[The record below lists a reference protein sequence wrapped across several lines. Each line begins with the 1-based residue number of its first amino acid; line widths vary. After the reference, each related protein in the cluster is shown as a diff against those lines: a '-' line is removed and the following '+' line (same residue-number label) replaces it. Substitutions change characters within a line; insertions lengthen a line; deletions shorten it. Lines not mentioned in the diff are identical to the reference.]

1 MPKSYDCIVIGG
13 GHNGLIASSYLGKA
27 GLKTLLLERRH
38 VLGGCS
44 VTEEIFPGFK
54 FSVASYIVS
63 LLRPEVIRDLELP
76 RHGLEIIPLPSTFC
90 PSPNKD
96 KNYILRTDDAGENYR
111 AISQLS
117 KHDAEALPMFSRQMT
132 RICRFVKPILSMV
145 PPQVESFNPMEIYKL
160 LDLGKKFRDLGPD
173 VMHDIIRLFT
183 MSAVDYLDDWFE
195 SDRLKAA
202 MAVSGI
208 IGTFLGVRSP
218 GTAYVL
224 LHHYM
229 GEIDGVY
236 RSWGLPIGGMGGIAT
251 AIANSARAN
260 GVEIRTSAGVKEIIV
275 RNGKTT
281 GVLLENGEE
290 INATVVAS
298 GLDPHNTFLRL
309 MQPSDLEPSFR
320 EGLTRFRYRGSS
332 GKVNLAVDKLP
343 SFKCLPGDGKHLRG
357 DISIAP
363 SLDYLEQAY
372 DDAKHGEFSKKP
384 FINVV
389 IPSVLD
395 PGVSP
400 PGKHVVSCFVQYAP
414 YHLKEG
420 DSWDDKRRD
429 AFGDAVCNVLE
440 EYMPGIK
447 ESILYRQVLSPLDME
462 RDFGITEGN
471 IFHGELSLEQMFF
484 LRPVPAHAHYRTPI
498 KQLYMCGSGVH
509 PGGGVMGA
517 SGMIGAKE
525 ILKDFRKMKTN
536 GHSGEWA
543 LAGKGGA
550 AQ

>member
-13 GHNGLIASSYLGKA
+13 GHNGLIAASYLGKA

-44 VTEEIFPGFK
+44 VTEEIYPGFK

-90 PSPNKD
+90 PSPKADGNF
-96 KNYILRTDDAGENYR
+96 ILRTDDAGENYR
-111 AISQLS
+111 AISKLS
-117 KHDAEALPMFSRQMT
+117 KHDAEALPMFSKQMT

-145 PPQVESFNPMEIYKL
+145 PPQVESFNPMELYKL

-183 MSAVDYLDDWFE
+183 MSASDYLDDWFE

-208 IGTFLGVRSP
+208 IGTFLGVKSP

-236 RSWGLPIGGMGGIAT
+236 RSWGLPIGGMGGIAN

-260 GVEIRTSAGVKEIIV
+260 GAEIRTSAGVKEIIV
-275 RNGKTT
+275 RNGKVT

-298 GLDPHNTFLRL
+298 GLDPHNTFMRL
-309 MQPSDLEPSFR
+309 IQPSELEPSFR

-343 SFKCLPGDGKHLRG
+343 SFTCLPGDGKHLRG

-414 YHLKEG
+414 YHLKPG
-420 DSWDDKRRD
+420 DVWDDARRD

-440 EYMPGIK
+440 DYMPGIK
-447 ESILYRQVLSPLDME
+447 DSILHRQVLTPLDME

-517 SGMIGAKE
+517 SGAIGAKE
-525 ILKDFRKMKTN
+525 ILKDFRKMRTN

-543 LAGKGGA
+543 LAGKGGSR
-550 AQ
+550 

>member
-1 MPKSYDCIVIGG
+1 VPKSYDCIVIGG
-13 GHNGLIASSYLGKA
+13 GHNGLIAASYLGKA
-27 GLKTLLLERRH
+27 GLKTLLVERRH

-44 VTEEIFPGFK
+44 VTEEIHPGFK

-90 PSPNKD
+90 PSPNAD

-117 KHDAEALPMFSRQMT
+117 KKDAEALPMFSRQMT

-236 RSWGLPIGGMGGIAT
+236 RSWGLPIGGMGGIAN

-414 YHLKEG
+414 YHLREG
-420 DSWDDKRRD
+420 DVWDDKRRD

-447 ESILYRQVLSPLDME
+447 DSILHRQVLSPLDME

-525 ILKDFRKMKTN
+525 ILKDFRKIKTN

-550 AQ
+550 V

>member
-13 GHNGLIASSYLGKA
+13 GHNGLIAASYLGKA

-44 VTEEIFPGFK
+44 VTEEIYPGFK

-90 PSPNKD
+90 PSPKAD
-96 KNYILRTDDAGENYR
+96 GNYILRTDDAGENYR
-111 AISQLS
+111 AISKLS
-117 KHDAEALPMFSRQMT
+117 KHDAEALPMFSKQMT

-145 PPQVESFNPMEIYKL
+145 PPQVESFNPMELYKL

-183 MSAVDYLDDWFE
+183 MSASDYLDDWFE

-208 IGTFLGVRSP
+208 IGTFLGVKSP

-236 RSWGLPIGGMGGIAT
+236 RSWGLPIGGMGGIAN

-260 GVEIRTSAGVKEIIV
+260 GAEIRTSAGVKEIIV
-275 RNGKTT
+275 RNGKVT

-298 GLDPHNTFLRL
+298 GLDPHNTFMRL
-309 MQPSDLEPSFR
+309 IQPSELEPSFR

-343 SFKCLPGDGKHLRG
+343 SFTCLPGDGKHLRG

-420 DSWDDKRRD
+420 DVWDDARRD

-447 ESILYRQVLSPLDME
+447 DSILHRQVLSPLDME

-525 ILKDFRKMKTN
+525 ILKDFRKMRTN

-543 LAGKGGA
+543 LAGKGGSR
-550 AQ
+550 